1 MTESSVDIA
10 YTYKLPETVTVD
22 LDGKKY
28 TCDEV
33 IKTDEYGTLPVLNMK
48 MMSPEKERELVER
61 QKKLHPD
68 WYAEYY
74 SELNRKD
81 DEK

>member
-33 IKTDEYGTLPVLNMK
+33 IKTAEYGMLPVLNIK
-48 MMSPEKERELVER
+48 MMSPEEERELVER
-61 QKKLHPD
+61 QKKLYPEI
-68 WYAEYY
+68 YAEYAANKERNY
-74 SELNRKD
+74 RI
-81 DEK
+81 